1 MQTRRVP
8 ALCLA
13 ILLAAVAW
21 PVNAQRNNNN
31 QPKPT
36 PEQYDIEQLYRGV
49 DAVAAGTQPAPTDIP
64 VTMVQHHMLM
74 TQTGAVMV
82 PYTLRIDRSKV
93 TGPLLAYVRV
103 VDKDAPNGTMPTPA
117 AAPAAEAKGNDR
129 NRNNRNQPPPAPV
142 PAGPTFPVSL
152 SQTIEVPAD
161 GIVQRAIELKP
172 GRYEMFI
179 ALKEKSTSVPAIDPK
194 APPAL
199 PPLKG
204 GLLRTDL
211 TVPDLATGLG
221 TSTVILANQVEP
233 VTAPL
238 TPAQQAASPYTI
250 GGVLKIVPNLTGQ
263 FGKTS
268 ELVAV
273 LWLYGVTSVGGKPDV
288 TVEYSFHR
296 KAGETDKYF
305 NRTEPQAYNAQTS
318 APTFNLDAGHQVMAI
333 QGLSLQ
339 SFPAGDYRMEIK
351 VTDKPSGKSVTQN
364 VNFTVLP
371 V

>member
-1 MQTRRVP
+1 
-8 ALCLA
+8 
-13 ILLAAVAW
+13 
-21 PVNAQRNNNN
+21 
-31 QPKPT
+31 
-36 PEQYDIEQLYRGV
+36 
-49 DAVAAGTQPAPTDIP
+49 
-64 VTMVQHHMLM
+64 MVQHHMLM

-82 PYTLRIDRSKV
+82 PYTLQIDRSKV
-93 TGPLLAYVRV
+93 NGPLLAYVRV
-103 VDKDAPNGTMPTPA
+103 VDKDAPNGTMPAPA
-117 AAPAAEAKGNDR
+117 EPPAAEAKANDR
-129 NRNNRNQPPPAPV
+129 NRNNRNQPPPAPAPV
-142 PAGPTFPVSL
+142 GPTFPVSL
-152 SQTIEVPAD
+152 ILPSEVPAD

-172 GRYEMFI
+172 GKYEMFV
-179 ALKEKSTSVPAIDPK
+179 ALKEKSTALPDPK
-194 APPAL
+194 VPV

-204 GLLRTDL
+204 GLMRTDL
-211 TVPDLATGLG
+211 TVPDLSTGLG
-221 TSTVILANQVEP
+221 TSTVILANTVEP
-233 VTAPL
+233 VTSPL

-250 GGVLKIVPNLTGQ
+250 GGVLKIAPNLTGQ

-273 LWLYGVTSVGGKPDV
+273 LWLYGVTSVAGKPDV

-296 KAGETDKYF
+296 KAGDTDKYF

-351 VTDKPSGKSVTQN
+351 ITDKPSGKSITQN

>member
-21 PVNAQRNNNN
+21 PVHAQRNNNN
-31 QPKPT
+31 NQQKPT
-36 PEQYDIEQLYRGV
+36 TEQFDLEQLYRGV
-49 DAVAAGTQPAPTDIP
+49 DGVVAGTQPAPADIP

-93 TGPLLAYVRV
+93 TGPLVAYVRV

-117 AAPAAEAKGNDR
+117 AAPAAPAQGNDR
-129 NRNNRNQPPPAPV
+129 NRNNRNQPPPAPAPV
-142 PAGPTFPVSL
+142 GPTFPVSL
-152 SQTIEVPAD
+152 ILPIEVPAD

-172 GRYEMFI
+172 GKYEMFV
-179 ALKEKSTSVPAIDPK
+179 ALKEKSTALPDPK
-194 APPAL
+194 VPL

-204 GLLRTDL
+204 GLMRTDL
-211 TVPDLATGLG
+211 TVPDLSTGLG
-221 TSTVILANQVEP
+221 TSSVILANTVEP
-233 VTAPL
+233 VTSPL
-238 TPAQQAASPYTI
+238 TPVQQAANPYTI
-250 GGVLKIVPNLTGQ
+250 GGVLKIAPNLTGQ

-273 LWLYGVTSVGGKPDV
+273 MWLYGVTSVSGKPDV

-296 KAGETDKYF
+296 KAGDTDKYF

-351 VTDKPSGKSVTQN
+351 VTDKPSGKSITQN